1 MAVWNRYNPFKLV
14 QSEQKLLLYSGI
26 DVQSYKAEVSDG
38 DYIYYLKAG
47 SEANPPLVLLHG
59 YCAGSAVFYKIIGYL
74 AEYFSLYCIDLLG
87 MGRSSRP
94 DVYFETRDQAEVFFS
109 KSIEEFCVAV
119 GLDDFYIAG
128 HSFGGYVSGAYLI
141 KHPERVRGICFISP
155 AGMSAEPEK
164 LPECE
169 SRDNWFTRMA
179 RRTINFLWKSNVT
192 PTDFIRYA
200 GPLSTRLMQIYTSS
214 RFNALPDY
222 EIEAL
227 ETYLEQINLVR
238 GCGEYALSVLL
249 EPGGGW
255 SVVPMWKRLQHLTI
269 PMGFLYG
276 DADWVPSLGAHELS
290 RIYRGLLYI
299 SYVSN
304 SSHQIHFDNPEELAT
319 KMLFFFAQIDDTIGA
334 NDSPSFPSGLL
345 EVGR

>member
-1 MAVWNRYNPFKLV
+1 MAAWSRFNPFKLV
-14 QSEQKLLLYSGI
+14 QSEQRLLLYSGI
-26 DVQSYKAEVSDG
+26 DVQSCKAEVSDG
-38 DYIYYLKAG
+38 NYVYYLKAG
-47 SEANPPLVLLHG
+47 SEAGPPLVLLHG
-59 YCAGSAVFYKIIGYL
+59 YCAGSAVFYKILGYL

-94 DVYFETRDQAEVFFS
+94 DAYFETRDQAEVFFS
-109 KSIEEFCVAV
+109 DSIEEFCLAV

-128 HSFGGYVSGAYLI
+128 HSFGGYISGAYLI

-164 LPECE
+164 LPDFE
-169 SRDNWFTRMA
+169 SEDNWFIRFA
-179 RRTINFLWKSNVT
+179 RRTINFLWKANVT
-192 PTDFIRYA
+192 PADFIRHA
-200 GPLSTRLMQIYTSS
+200 GPLSARLMRVYTSS
-214 RFNALPDY
+214 KFNALPDY

-249 EPGGGW
+249 EPGAW
-255 SVVPMWKRLQHLTI
+255 AVDPMWKRLQHFTI

-276 DADWVPSLGAHELS
+276 DNDWVPSLGAHELS
-290 RIYRGLLYI
+290 KIYRGFLSI
-299 SYVSN
+299 SYISN

-319 KMLFFFAQIDDTIGA
+319 KMVCFFAQMDDTIGDTDTL
-334 NDSPSFPSGLL
+334 DSDLL
-345 EVGR
+345 KDD